1 MNHCFMEKDILGF
14 HQLVGWMRR
23 HGCRRIGASVVYRE
37 GGRVVNV
44 ALLLAVGAE

>member
-1 MNHCFMEKDILGF
+1 MG
-14 HQLVGWMRR
+14 R

-44 ALLLAVGAE
+44 EGGRVVNVALLLAVGAE

>member
-1 MNHCFMEKDILGF
+1 MEKTSLGSTR
-14 HQLVGWMRR
+14 LVGWMGR